1 MTALLILIF
10 ALFGLAAAGFV
21 VKRGRAL
28 PSVALALFVMGV
40 GTGAYLL
47 LGRPGLALRA
57 LAHDDAKSDPVS
69 KALRQARATPHDGTA
84 WRTLGRAYLDAR
96 DGEDALKAFARA
108 IDVSRAS
115 GTPDAGAY
123 SDYGMALVAVSSDKV
138 SDDAERAF
146 RAALEIDPGD
156 RMALFFMGQSSAEH
170 GRDADAAT
178 YWRRLLGELPQD
190 SPFRKQLID
199 DIAKLKVQAPH

>member
-1 MTALLILIF
+1 VTVLLTLIF
-10 ALFGLAAAGFV
+10 ALFALAAAGFV
-21 VKRGRAL
+21 IRRRRVL

-57 LAHDDAKSDPVS
+57 LAHDDTKSDPVA
-69 KALRQARATPHDGTA
+69 KALAQARATPHDSTA

-96 DGEDALKAFARA
+96 DGNDALKALARA
-108 IDVSRAS
+108 IEVSRAS

-138 SDDAERAF
+138 TDDAERAF
-146 RAALEIDPGD
+146 RTALEIDPGD
-156 RMALFFMGQSSAEH
+156 RMALFFLGQSSAEH
-170 GRDADAAT
+170 GRGAEAAT
-178 YWRRLLGELPQD
+178 YWQQLLGELPQD
-190 SPFRKQLID
+190 SPFRKQLTD
-199 DIAKLKVQAPH
+199 DIAKLKVQK